1 MNSTQTIDMQRNID
15 NTGKAIRLIT
25 GAVFES
31 IGLML
36 IVLPWV
42 GKFPGAGAGNW
53 PY

>member
-1 MNSTQTIDMQRNID
+1 MRLNID

-25 GAVFES
+25 GAVFEG